1 MVYLKTLLGFVLIV
15 LTVQVQAKDTIHRD
29 HLRHNH
35 DHNGHN
41 HRPRH
46 NRRSSS
52 SQMFDLSHT
61 FVMDRMPL
69 AQGGIPLE
77 MSVETQ
83 DEGYGARSEY
93 FEFCMDERL
102 GTHINAPKMYHH
114 INGSFSTDHIPLE
127 RLLNVPA
134 VVIDLLDRFGQ
145 DHSRMLTLDHLRK
158 WEEKHGQIPH
168 GSYVILRTGWSEL
181 FRETDQFLG
190 NFQDQSRQVY
200 PGFSV
205 PAVEWLL
212 STRGIMGLG
221 TECIDVELG
230 WKTKNQVKKL
240 LAAQNLLSIV
250 QLANLK
256 DLPARHLEL
265 TISPLKLQNGAG
277 GPARVFAVTAG
288 HTRHHHGNHGD
299 LGNHDN
305 IDGRSS
311 NKVQRSPA
319 TESSAQYYNKATL
332 YPPKDQTLR
341 SSEAR
346 ANPNTSLLPVWISIF
361 SAAISNLIFH

>member
-1 MVYLKTLLGFVLIV
+1 MALYLFLF
-15 LTVQVQAKDTIHRD
+15 
-29 HLRHNH
+29 
-35 DHNGHN
+35 
-41 HRPRH
+41 
-46 NRRSSS
+46 
-52 SQMFDLSHT
+52 
-61 FVMDRMPL
+61 
-69 AQGGIPLE
+69 
-77 MSVETQ
+77 
-83 DEGYGARSEY
+83 RSEY

-127 RLLNVPA
+127 RLINVPA

-168 GSYVILRTGWSEL
+168 GSYVILRTGWSDF

-190 NFQDQSRQVY
+190 NFQDQNRQVY

-250 QLANLK
+250 QLANLQN
-256 DLPARHLEL
+256 LPARHLEL

-277 GPARVFAVTAG
+277 GPARVYAVTAG
-288 HTRHHHGNHGD
+288 HTRHHNGNHGSH
-299 LGNHDN
+299 LAANQDN

-311 NKVQRSPA
+311 NKVQRSPS

-341 SSEAR
+341 SLGMAIKPT
-346 ANPNTSLLPVWISIF
+346 NSLLVWTMVLGISF
-361 SAAISNLIFH
+361 Y